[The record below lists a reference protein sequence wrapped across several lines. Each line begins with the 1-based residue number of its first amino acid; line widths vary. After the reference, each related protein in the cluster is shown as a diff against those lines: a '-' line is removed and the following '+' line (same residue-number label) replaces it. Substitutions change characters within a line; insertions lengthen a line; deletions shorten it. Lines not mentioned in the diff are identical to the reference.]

1 MWRKGG
7 RPPQRARA
15 LRPAQACGGHFVRGH
30 VVAPGLPVSSLV
42 PEHILQGADAAASE
56 SPWLGPWPSPPWQEK
71 TGPGRHEP
79 V

>member
-7 RPPQRARA
+7 RLPWRARA
-15 LRPAQACGGHFVRGH
+15 LRLAQARGGHFVRGH

-42 PEHILQGADAAASE
+42 PERILQGADAVAST
-56 SPWLGPWPSPPWQEK
+56 SPWLGPWSPPPWQK
-71 TGPGRHEP
+71 TGPGHREP